1 MKIEVEVTEAEMK
14 DAIARH
20 LRTAV
25 ADRVNNW
32 GASQKIKDIVAA
44 EYDETVRKVVKEM
57 LNDAPKIRQ
66 QVQESLVAKIRGQ
79 LTAAMKS
86 KV

>member
-14 DAIARH
+14 DAISRH

-32 GASQKIKDIVAA
+32 GAAQKIKDIVAA
-44 EYDETVRKVVKEM
+44 EYDNTVQTVVKEM
-57 LNDAPKIRQ
+57 LNDIPKIKQ
-66 QVQESLVAKIRGQ
+66 QVHDAMVAKIKGQ
-79 LTAAMKS
+79 LNAAMKG
-86 KV
+86 KQ